1 MATSEIGD
9 CSAEVFPFTF
19 YDSTGKNVSGVPN
32 DEGICIFPDANCG
45 VDATATAA
53 ATAGGGSAAIC
64 CEAKS
69 EYTVTGSMYMFIAF
83 GFIFFLNA
91 MYSYFFA
98 KLYTESRF
106 ARTAMDAME
115 EKSGGP
121 WWMQKMPTFVQ
132 KVFKMGLWVSVTVAV
147 VSPIFMKDSVQRA
160 LVVTSRNILMSSE
173 AFLVPY
179 KEIFQFIEDI
189 VSVRVNYALRRG
201 DKSLTDQLVHAGIA
215 GSFLTGLLAA
225 GVATILGVIPSV
237 LRALTNPGLSSDIA
251 LYPGCDIILAAGE
264 NQSAILSYWLVE
276 VWSFP
281 GAQLGMVLNGFMLGA
296 LEIPT
301 TGWIM
306 AISLSM
312 TPLIWFTKVGA
323 SGSPLLLL
331 SWAEFAA
338 AWVYPVLSICYIISP
353 LGSTLRENTGV
364 SLSLSKLRKSIVN
377 SFSPSTPNRSSRCK
391 QSTTTQL
398 PNDEERLA
406 EGNGEESVKDAEEST
421 PRNEEELAENDV
433 AKTSDDEGE
442 LSTRDLLRDGLKV
455 MAIDVVVQ
463 VCASLTV
470 YLALAQDGAVAYQ
483 ITALQSQLPTYG
495 IAYAFGMAMAF
506 KIVGPIFISLKGYKY
521 FARLCR
527 IFFVCAFLFIPLIVG
542 CTVPFSN
549 GLAFDSGANACQYA
563 GNDECVSFF
572 SNVFGDNATGGEYT
586 LPFTYRVFALA
597 SSSESIFIIFR
608 AMLLTLMDLDYMMKS
623 TGVAVCTY
631 IAAIVVATQ
640 VNPFAEEAIA
650 YIVAM
655 YIPHITLIILFLVRL
670 EVLIRRMARGEKGT
684 WNTGKSTK
692 SIGSALAALA

>member
-1 MATSEIGD
+1 MSTAETDDE
-9 CSAEVFPFTF
+9 CSAELFPFTF
-19 YDSTGKNVSGVPN
+19 YDSTGQNVSGIPN
-32 DEGICIFPDANCG
+32 DEGLCIFPEANCAA
-45 VDATATAA
+45 DA
-53 ATAGGGSAAIC
+53 GSIC

-69 EYTVTGSMYMFIAF
+69 EYTITGSNYMYIAF
-83 GFIFFLNA
+83 GFIFFLQFC
-91 MYSYFFA
+91 YSYFFA
-98 KLYTESRF
+98 KLYEESRF

-121 WWMQKMPTFVQ
+121 WWIQKMPRLAQ
-132 KVFKMGLWVSVTVAV
+132 KFFTLGLWVSITVAV

-160 LVVTSRNILMSSE
+160 LVVTSRNVLMSSE

-189 VSVRVNYALRRG
+189 VSVRVNYALTRG
-201 DKSLTDQLVHAGIA
+201 DKALADQLVHAGIA

-225 GVATILGVIPSV
+225 TIATILGVIPAV
-237 LRALTNPGLSSDIA
+237 LRALTNPGFFNDMA
-251 LYPGCDIILAAGE
+251 LYPGCDIISAAGE
-264 NQSAILSYWLVE
+264 RTSEILRYWLVE

-306 AISLSM
+306 AISLSC
-312 TPLIWFTKVGA
+312 TPLIWFTRIDS

-338 AWVYPVLSICYIISP
+338 AWVYPVLSICYIVSP
-353 LGSTLRENTGV
+353 LGSTLRDNTGV
-364 SLSLSKLRKSIVN
+364 SLSLFKLRKSIVN
-377 SFSPSTPNRSSRCK
+377 SFSPSPGPSERSK
-391 QSTTTQL
+391 TKKSTEERDL
-398 PNDEERLA
+398 NDEE
-406 EGNGEESVKDAEEST
+406 EPTETNGTKPSEDAGDGSVPS
-421 PRNEEELAENDV
+421 NEEEDAVE
-433 AKTSDDEGE
+433 TSESEAE
-442 LSTRDLLRDGLKV
+442 LSTKDLLKEGLKV
-455 MAIDVVVQ
+455 MTIDVVVQ

-506 KIVGPIFISLKGYKY
+506 KIVGPILISLKGYKY

-527 IFFVCAFLFIPLIVG
+527 IEYICSFLFIPLIVG
-542 CTVPFSN
+542 CTIPFSN
-549 GLAFDSGANACQYA
+549 GLAFDSGTNACQYA
-563 GNDECVSFF
+563 GSDECVSFF

-597 SSSESIFIIFR
+597 SSTESIFIIFR

-631 IAAIVVATQ
+631 IAAIIVATQ
-640 VNPFAEEAIA
+640 VKPFAEEAIA
-650 YIVAM
+650 YVVAM
-655 YIPHITLIILFLVRL
+655 YVPHITLIILFLIRI

-692 SIGSALAALA
+692 SMRSALG